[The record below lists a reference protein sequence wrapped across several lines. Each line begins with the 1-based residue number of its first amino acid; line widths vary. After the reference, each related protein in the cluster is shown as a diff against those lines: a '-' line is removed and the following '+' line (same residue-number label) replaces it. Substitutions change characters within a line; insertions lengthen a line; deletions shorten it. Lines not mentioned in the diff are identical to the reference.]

1 MSDEMNGSDKP
12 EAIDKERLAEM
23 LQGMFGAKPVD
34 STTMTT
40 NLLVQ
45 TMYGV
50 LSVMS
55 DTGIPPGKLVD
66 CVFNACAYHIGA
78 ALTALEAEGLFKEG
92 QTVANSIDEMMA
104 TLGKEIVQQYET
116 AKQKLKDE
124 DEWPEES
131 KDA

>member
-1 MSDEMNGSDKP
+1 MSDEMNGGDAP
-12 EAIDKERLAEM
+12 QIDKEKLQEM
-23 LQGMFGAKPVD
+23 LQGLFGAKPVD

-55 DTGIPPGKLVD
+55 DTGMPPGKLVD
-66 CVFNACAYHIGA
+66 SIFDATAIHVGGA
-78 ALTALEAEGLFKEG
+78 LASLDASGMFVEGT
-92 QTVANSIDEMMA
+92 TVAGSIDEMMA
-104 TLGKEIVQQYET
+104 VLGKEIVTQYET
-116 AKQKLKDE
+116 AKQRLKDE
-124 DEWPEES
+124 GEWPEDS